1 MGTKTIRL
9 DDEAY
14 ERLADRK
21 REGESFSDVVKR
33 IAGER
38 SLLELAGILSDDD
51 AEVMRETIEARRGR
65 SRERSDEIATRL
77 GADGTRHDS
86 NETS

>member
-1 MGTKTIRL
+1 MGTETIRL

-14 ERLADRK
+14 ERIAERK

-38 SLLELAGILSDDD
+38 SLLELAGVLTD
-51 AEVMRETIEARRGR
+51 EETETMRETIDARRER
-65 SRERSDEIATRL
+65 SRERSEEIATRL
-77 GADGTRHDS
+77 DTNGES
-86 NETS
+86 

>member
-38 SLLELAGILSDDD
+38 SLLELAGILSDDE
-51 AEVMRETIEARRGR
+51 AETMRETIAERRKR

-77 GADGTRHDS
+77 GANGSPET
-86 NETS
+86 NEPS

>member
-14 ERLADRK
+14 ELLANRK
-21 REGESFSDVVKR
+21 REGESFSDAVKR

-38 SLLELAGILSDDD
+38 SLLELAGILSDEE
-51 AEVMRETIEARRGR
+51 AETMRETITARRDR
-65 SRERSDEIATRL
+65 SRDRSDEIATRL
-77 GADGTRHDS
+77 DANKRS
-86 NETS
+86 

>member
-14 ERLADRK
+14 ERIAERK

-38 SLLELAGILSDDD
+38 SLLELAGVLSDEE
-51 AEVMRETIEARRGR
+51 AEATRETIDARRER
-65 SRERSDEIATRL
+65 SRERSAEIATRL
-77 GADGTRHDS
+77 DASEDS
-86 NETS
+86 

>member
-1 MGTKTIRL
+1 MGMKTIRL

-14 ERLADRK
+14 ERIAERK

-38 SLLELAGILSDDD
+38 SLLELAGVLTD
-51 AEVMRETIEARRGR
+51 EETETMRETIDARRER
-65 SRERSDEIATRL
+65 SRERSEEIATRL
-77 GADGTRHDS
+77 DAS
-86 NETS
+86 EES

>member
-14 ERLADRK
+14 ERIANRK

-38 SLLELAGILSDDD
+38 SLLELAGTLSDDG
-51 AEVMRETIEARRGR
+51 AETMRETIDARRKR

-77 GADGTRHDS
+77 AD
-86 NETS
+86 ETS

>member
-14 ERLADRK
+14 ERIAERK

-33 IAGER
+33 ITGER
-38 SLLELAGILSDDD
+38 SLLELAGVLTD
-51 AEVMRETIEARRGR
+51 EETETMRETIDARREH
-65 SRERSDEIATRL
+65 SRERSEEIATRL
-77 GADGTRHDS
+77 DTNRES
-86 NETS
+86 

>member
-14 ERLADRK
+14 ERLANRK
-21 REGESFSDVVKR
+21 REGESFSDAVKR

-38 SLLELAGILSDDD
+38 SLLELAGILSDEE
-51 AEVMRETIEARRGR
+51 AETMRETITARRDR
-65 SRERSDEIATRL
+65 SRDRSDEIATRL
-77 GADGTRHDS
+77 DANKRS
-86 NETS
+86 

>member
-14 ERLADRK
+14 ERLASRK

-38 SLLELAGILSDDD
+38 SLLELAGVLSDDD
-51 AEVMRETIEARRGR
+51 AEVMRETIEARRKR

-77 GADGTRHDS
+77 GADGSPEANDES
-86 NETS
+86 

>member
-14 ERLADRK
+14 ERIAERK

-38 SLLELAGILSDDD
+38 SLLELAGVLTDEE
-51 AEVMRETIEARRGR
+51 AETMRETIDARRER
-65 SRERSDEIATRL
+65 SRERSEEIATRL
-77 GADGTRHDS
+77 DAS
-86 NETS
+86 EES

>member
-14 ERLADRK
+14 ERIAERK

-38 SLLELAGILSDDD
+38 SLLELAGVLTD
-51 AEVMRETIEARRGR
+51 EETETMRETIDARRER
-65 SRERSDEIATRL
+65 SRERSEEIATRL
-77 GADGTRHDS
+77 DTNGES
-86 NETS
+86 

>member
-14 ERLADRK
+14 ERLASRK

-33 IAGER
+33 VAGER
-38 SLLELAGILSDDD
+38 SLLEIAGILSDDE
-51 AEVMRETIEARRGR
+51 AETMRETIAERRTR
-65 SRERSDEIATRL
+65 SRERSDRLATRL
-77 GADGTRHDS
+77 EGSDES
-86 NETS
+86 

>member
-21 REGESFSDVVKR
+21 REDESFSDTVKR

-38 SLLELAGILSDDD
+38 SLLELAGILSDED
-51 AEVMRETIEARRGR
+51 AEVMCETVDARRER
-65 SRERSDEIATRL
+65 SRERSEEIATRL
-77 GADGTRHDS
+77 GVDEES
-86 NETS
+86 